1 MAAGEKTQKTLVQN
15 RRAHHD
21 YYIEE
26 TLEVGIALHGSEV
39 KSIRI
44 GQANLKESYCAIRD
58 GELWLLGAHISPYEK
73 SGSWALNPTRDRRLL
88 AHKREI
94 RSLQAKVKL
103 KGLTLIPLR
112 MYLKAGRV
120 KIELALARGKKLYD
134 KREAKAGQTVRRDM
148 ERALARSRQE

>member
-1 MAAGEKTQKTLVQN
+1 M
-15 RRAHHD
+15 
-21 YYIEE
+21 
-26 TLEVGIALHGSEV
+26 
-39 KSIRI
+39 